1 MAVPDIVDAA
11 WSGALAVALAIGAL
25 FIWNLACAPYRNQ
38 RDAAAQERVRAEKAE
53 RALAAA
59 SPHLLPGP
67 DMTIRELFLH
77 LDPQALEAPR
87 WLAIGQVVKD
97 NFAVGRLDCWGRPK
111 KRWDD
116 VEEMFGWPEQSALE
130 KIDNSY
136 WKRAELSYAFVCSED
151 RYYLPHTN
159 PDMHSG
165 LPTYKDL
172 QVNRAQA
179 IALNWSEI
187 DRIRAIHAKMSPS
200 PLDATTQITDL
211 PRRTTGDP
219 EQRVRAAAPT
229 QADRFSPQSG
239 KAPEITTPAQR

>member
-187 DRIRAIHAKMSPS
+187 DGAPEH
-200 PLDATTQITDL
+200 PLGPVASGQER
-211 PRRTTGDP
+211 PRVP
-219 EQRVRAAAPT
+219 VAAP
-229 QADRFSPQSG
+229 QDASSDGGNKRLACVAPSG
-239 KAPEITTPAQR
+239 SQ